1 MSIRIITDSAS
12 DIPWDYAK
20 EKNVEVV
27 SLTVSYHNETYT
39 ENEEFDLLAYY
50 EHFKEKKFF
59 PKTAQPSPA
68 EFFQAYEKVIEEGAK
83 DILVITISSGLSG
96 TFNSARLAGDML
108 SQFHEGISLHI
119 VDSLNASFPE
129 VFLVDEALDLIEKGL
144 KVEEI
149 AEKLRLL
156 VTKLKTFI
164 LLPSLNHLHAGGR
177 ISTPKYVLARLLKK
191 KPITVVNSEG
201 KNEVAT
207 SVTKV
212 EKGVQELVR
221 LTTEDYTIKPRRLC
235 IVKTGPDA
243 TELADML
250 VEELKE
256 HLPDVP
262 YIIILSGVSISAH
275 TGSGCISLVSDFG
288 NLLE

>member
-1 MSIRIITDSAS
+1 MSIKVITDSAS

-20 EKNVEVV
+20 EKGVEVV
-27 SLTVSYHNETYT
+27 SLTVNYHSQTFT
-39 ENEEFDLLAYY
+39 ENEEFDLLGYY

-68 EFFQAYEKVIEEGAK
+68 DFFTAYEKVIEEGAK
-83 DILVITISSGLSG
+83 DIIVVTISSGLSG
-96 TFNSARLAGDML
+96 TNNSARIAADML
-108 SQFHEGISLHI
+108 SQFHEGINVHL

-144 KVEEI
+144 KAEEI
-149 AEKLRLL
+149 ADKLRLL
-156 VTKLKTFI
+156 VPKLKTYI
-164 LLPSLNHLHAGGR
+164 LLPNLNHLHAGGR

-207 SVTKV
+207 SVTKI
-212 EKGVQELVR
+212 EKGIQELVR
-221 LTTEDYTIKPRRLC
+221 LTTEDYTVKPRRVC

-250 VEELKE
+250 EAELKE

-262 YIIILSGVSISAH
+262 YIILLSGVSISAH
-275 TGSGCISLVSDFG
+275 TGSGCVSLVSDFG